1 MIRVVGLDLSLR
13 STGIARV
20 GIYNDGRVET
30 FTTTVGRPAEA
41 RATLVQRWLRLDAT
55 RDQIV
60 DEVLPAVL
68 RFEGDIER
76 QYVDLVVMEGPAFG
90 AAANAG
96 GEDLSGLRWLVLDAL
111 LSEAATVVTVAPS
124 TLKAYATGDGRA
136 PKREVLAAVRRHSSD
151 QFTIPTGAAAEDVAD
166 AIALA
171 AMGARAL
178 DHPIDSLPEQHTRAM
193 RTPRWPSTERI
204 NSALP

>member
-20 GIYNDGRVET
+20 TVDGDDVRT
-30 FTTTVGRPAEA
+30 YTTTVGRPAEA

-55 RDQIV
+55 RDAIV
-60 DEVLPAVL
+60 DEVLDETRAPV
-68 RFEGDIER
+68 
-76 QYVDLVVMEGPAFG
+76 LVVMEGPAFG

-96 GEDLSGLRWLVLDAL
+96 GEDLTGLRWLVLDRL
-111 LSEAATVVTVAPS
+111 LGDTADVVVVAPS
-124 TLKAYATGDGRA
+124 SLKAYATGDGRA
-136 PKREVLAAVRRHSSD
+136 SKAHVVAAVRKHYGDR
-151 QFTIPTGAAAEDVAD
+151 FTLPTGHAVEDVCD

-178 DHPIDSLPEQHTRAM
+178 DHPIDQLPEQHTRAM
-193 RTPRWPSTERI
+193 RTPRWPSTDGRTV
-204 NSALP
+204 SPS

>member
-13 STGIARV
+13 SSGIARV
-20 GIYNDGRVET
+20 TVHDDGRVET

-41 RATLVQRWLRLDAT
+41 RATLAQRWHRLDAT
-55 RDQIV
+55 RDAILEEIAPTNLRWV
-60 DEVLPAVL
+60 DARP
-68 RFEGDIER
+68 
-76 QYVDLVVMEGPAFG
+76 DLIVMEGPAFSS
-90 AAANAG
+90 AANAG
-96 GEDLSGLRWLVLDAL
+96 GEDLTGLRWLVLDEVLSTAL
-111 LSEAATVVTVAPS
+111 DVVVVAPT

-136 PKREVLAAVRRHSSD
+136 PKAEVLAAIRRHYGD
-151 QFTIPTGAAAEDVAD
+151 RFTIPTGAPAEDVAD

-193 RTPRWPSTERI
+193 RTPRWPSTERTP
-204 NSALP
+204 S

>member
-1 MIRVVGLDLSLR
+1 MVRVVIRVVGLDLSLR
-13 STGIARV
+13 SSGIARV
-20 GIYNDGRVET
+20 TVHDDGRVET

-41 RATLVQRWLRLDAT
+41 RATLVQRWIRLDAT
-55 RDQIV
+55 RDVIL
-60 DEVLPAVL
+60 DE
-68 RFEGDIER
+68 IEEPGR
-76 QYVDLVVMEGPAFG
+76 PGPYPHLVVMEGPAFG

-96 GEDLSGLRWLVLDAL
+96 GEDLTGLRWLVLDRL
-111 LSEAATVVTVAPS
+111 LADGIRVVVVAPT

-136 PKREVLAAVRRHSSD
+136 SKTHVVAAIRRHYGD
-151 QFTIPTGAAAEDVAD
+151 RFTIPTGHAAEDVAD

-193 RTPRWPSTERI
+193 RTPRWPSTERTT
-204 NSALP
+204 SPS